1 MKKLIQILVLLVM
14 AKATAFAQQD
24 PQYSQYMFNG
34 LLLNP
39 AYAGSRG
46 VVSTTLLG
54 RYQWAGI
61 EGAPRTATFSIH
73 APSLNERSGF
83 GFSLYHDQLGITRQ
97 TSAQLTYAYRIQV
110 GPGTLAM
117 GLQGGVM
124 HHLNRWSDAITVDT
138 DAGLPTQN
146 QAGILPMV
154 GTGVYFN
161 TERFYIGAAVPNV
174 IKNVYKNPNTVSSD
188 FASRQQRHFFG
199 TMGVVL
205 PVTQDLD
212 FKPSLV
218 VKYTENAPVEF
229 DFNASI
235 LIREVLWL
243 GASYRTGD
251 AMVFIVEYV
260 FKNQYRLGYAY
271 DYTLTKL
278 ANFNRGSHEIMLG
291 VDLGWNK
298 SRIKTPRYF

>member
-1 MKKLIQILVLLVM
+1 MKKLLSILLLLVVV
-14 AKATAFAQQD
+14 KAGLFAQQD

-39 AYAGSRG
+39 AYAGSRDL
-46 VVSTTLLG
+46 VSATLLG

-61 EGAPRTATFSIH
+61 EGSPRTGSFSIH
-73 APSLNERSGF
+73 GPSLNERSGF
-83 GFSLYHDQLGITRQ
+83 GLSVYHDQLGITRQ
-97 TSAQLTYAYRIQV
+97 MSANLIYAYRIQV
-110 GPGTLAM
+110 GPGILAL

-124 HHLNRWSDAITVDT
+124 HHLNKWTQAVTVDQ
-138 DAGLPTQN
+138 DNGVPLQN
-146 QAGILPMV
+146 QAGVLPMV

-161 TERFYIGAAVPNV
+161 TQRFYAGAAVPNF
-174 IKNVYKNPNTVSSD
+174 IKNPYKNPNTVSAD

-199 TMGVVL
+199 TVGVVVPL
-205 PVTQDLD
+205 TQDLD

-218 VKYTENAPVEF
+218 VKYTEHAPIEF
-229 DFNASI
+229 DFNAAI

-251 AMVFIVEYV
+251 ALVFIAEYV
-260 FKNQYRLGYAY
+260 FKNQFRLGYAY

-278 ANFNRGSHEIMLG
+278 ANYNSGSHEIMLG
-291 VDLGWNK
+291 LDLGWNK